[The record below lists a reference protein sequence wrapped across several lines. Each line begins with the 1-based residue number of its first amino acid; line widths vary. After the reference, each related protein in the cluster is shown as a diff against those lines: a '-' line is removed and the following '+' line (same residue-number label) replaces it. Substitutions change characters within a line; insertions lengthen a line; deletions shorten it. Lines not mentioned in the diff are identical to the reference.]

1 MNFQLRMAENSEF
14 SAAKQWRADA
24 DPADSIPKRI
34 MNKGFYKL
42 VYSRVRHMLVAVAD
56 FASAH
61 RTAPGARRP
70 ATRSHH
76 AGPVPALRALVLA
89 AMVLIGNVILSAPSI
104 AQIVA
109 VPGSGAQ
116 VIQTQNG
123 LPQVNISRP
132 SSAGVSV
139 NNYSQFDV
147 QRQGAILNNAAT
159 ITQTQQAGYVNGNPN
174 LTPGREARIIVNQV
188 QSNAPS
194 QLRGYL
200 EVAGS
205 RAEVVVANPQGIL
218 VDGAGFI
225 NTSRAVLTTGTPNF
239 GPSGNLTGFNVTGGT
254 ITLSGTGVSIDN
266 TAANA
271 GIPSLG
277 LAPGQALSGVT
288 IGGLSGN
295 AGGTKAGAASVNGGS
310 GLVNPI
316 IASATAL
323 NVLSNLTIP
332 QGGLFRPSGTPGANY
347 LIETN
352 PAFTNQKSFISS
364 DYFLQQLGFD
374 PQVTEKRLGD
384 GFYEQ
389 QLVRNQITSLTGR
402 AVLGPYTDLE
412 SMYESLLTAG
422 ASLVKSLDLPLGMA
436 LSPEQVAALTSNVII
451 LQTQVVN
458 GQSVLVPVVYLAAGS
473 QQKMQGPLI
482 AASDVDLKNAQ
493 TFTNS
498 GTVQA
503 GNTLSIDGKAIDN
516 AFGTLQ
522 SGGLMLLTTK
532 GNVDLTSSTVNAGSL
547 ALKAGGDLILN
558 TAVNTVDQVSATGAT
573 RTTTT
578 LGPIANLNVA
588 GNALIVTG
596 GNVEQNAGNLNVG
609 GGLDMTVGGDWNL
622 GAAQTGEHKVVER
635 ANGVSNTN
643 INQMT
648 GSSVVVGGVSEI
660 GVGGDLTATGA
671 NIDLGVGGGDTNI
684 KGATVDGG
692 QVSALIGGNLNIESV
707 QDTSHSAA
715 HQASQSAGVSISQ
728 AGGSASYSQQ
738 KGDAHGD
745 YAGVEEQS
753 GIHAGAGG
761 FDINVKGNTD
771 LKGAYISSDAED
783 AKNTLTT
790 GTLSFSDIANAS
802 NYDAKSSGF
811 SAGGS
816 MGAPNSAKANG
827 VTAVSDGGGV
837 SPMISQ
843 NDSGNEHATTKSG
856 ISAGTISGTNNVAV
870 IAGRDVNLNGAMI
883 QAGGNA
889 GIKAGRDINVGTTE
903 FTSTREVHT
912 HTVRTAVTM
921 K

>member
-76 AGPVPALRALVLA
+76 AGTVPALRALVLA

-159 ITQTQQAGYVNGNPN
+159 IITQTGAGPMSVAVSGTLDNSNGGRLESNSTDLN
-174 LTPGREARIIVNQV
+174 GTPGSGNVTIAGSNVNASDVVLAAANQV
-188 QSNAPS
+188 NLIHSTDTDSTRSSNESKSGSVGVSFGS
-194 QLRGYL
+194 QGYGIS
-200 EVAGS
+200 ASGS
-205 RAEVVVANPQGIL
+205 RAHGDANADSAAQNNTHIS
-218 VDGAGFI
+218 GA
-225 NTSRAVLTTGTPNF
+225 NS
-239 GPSGNLTGFNVTGGT
+239 
-254 ITLSGTGVSIDN
+254 VSI
-266 TAANA
+266 
-271 GIPSLG
+271 
-277 LAPGQALSGVT
+277 
-288 IGGLSGN
+288 
-295 AGGTKAGAASVNGGS
+295 
-310 GLVNPI
+310 
-316 IASATAL
+316 
-323 NVLSNLTIP
+323 
-332 QGGLFRPSGTPGANY
+332 
-347 LIETN
+347 
-352 PAFTNQKSFISS
+352 
-364 DYFLQQLGFD
+364 
-374 PQVTEKRLGD
+374 
-384 GFYEQ
+384 
-389 QLVRNQITSLTGR
+389 
-402 AVLGPYTDLE
+402 
-412 SMYESLLTAG
+412 
-422 ASLVKSLDLPLGMA
+422 
-436 LSPEQVAALTSNVII
+436 
-451 LQTQVVN
+451 
-458 GQSVLVPVVYLAAGS
+458 
-473 QQKMQGPLI
+473 
-482 AASDVDLKNAQ
+482 
-493 TFTNS
+493 
-498 GTVQA
+498 
-503 GNTLSIDGKAIDN
+503 
-516 AFGTLQ
+516 
-522 SGGLMLLTTK
+522 
-532 GNVDLTSSTVNAGSL
+532 
-547 ALKAGGDLILN
+547 
-558 TAVNTVDQVSATGAT
+558 VS
-573 RTTTT
+573 
-578 LGPIANLNVA
+578 
-588 GNALIVTG
+588 
-596 GNVEQNAGNLNVG
+596 
-609 GGLDMTVGGDWNL
+609 
-622 GAAQTGEHKVVER
+622 
-635 ANGVSNTN
+635 
-643 INQMT
+643 
-648 GSSVVVGGVSEI
+648 
-660 GVGGDLTATGA
+660 
-671 NIDLGVGGGDTNI
+671 GGDTNI

-771 LKGAYISSDAED
+771 LKGAYISSDAEA

-856 ISAGTISGTNNVAV
+856 ISAGTIFVGAAMVFVGYLV
-870 IAGRDVNLNGAMI
+870 IEKLL
-883 QAGGNA
+883 
-889 GIKAGRDINVGTTE
+889 
-903 FTSTREVHT
+903 S
-912 HTVRTAVTM
+912 
-921 K
+921 